1 MAAPDWLDD
10 GPWRHWR
17 ERWSLPDDVTYLN
30 HGSFGPSPLS
40 VQAARAEWSARLERQ
55 PMDFFLRQLEPALEA
70 AIEALA
76 AFVGA
81 DADGLAFVENSTY
94 AMNVVAAQVRLEPGD
109 QVLLTDHEYGAV
121 FRLWRNLCREA
132 GAEVVTARLPLPLGG
147 DDEIAD
153 RIGEQITDRTRLL
166 VVSHVTSPTAVTLP
180 VETICAR
187 AKERRVS
194 VCVDGPHAVAME
206 PLHLRRLGCDYYT
219 ASCHKWLSAPFG
231 SGFLYV
237 AGRQRQAMRPLVRSW
252 GGRQTDRQPSWR
264 DEFGWVGT
272 RDPAAFLPVPE
283 AIRFVEECGLE
294 VFRRRSHALAL
305 HAVDRIGRV
314 AGSLE
319 PSPDPN
325 RFGPMVSIPIPH
337 APEPTG
343 GGFQRDPLQA
353 ALWERERIEVPI
365 VHWNG
370 HRFLRVSCHLY
381 NPTEDI
387 DRLAKALTRSLPE
400 FSGPA
405 H

>member
-1 MAAPDWLDD
+1 MASPDWLDD

-30 HGSFGPSPLS
+30 HGSFGPSPRS

-55 PMDFFLRQLEPALEA
+55 PMDFFLRQLEPALEE
-70 AIEALA
+70 AIGALA

-81 DADGLAFVENSTY
+81 DADGLAFVENATY

-121 FRLWRNLCREA
+121 FRLWREQCREA
-132 GAEVVTARLPLPLGG
+132 GAELVTAPLPLPLGE
-147 DDEIAD
+147 DDEIVE
-153 RIGEQITDRTRLL
+153 RIFGRVTDRTRLI
-166 VVSHVTSPTAVTLP
+166 VVSHVTSPTAVSLP
-180 VETICAR
+180 VAAICDR
-187 AKERRVS
+187 AKQRGVS

-206 PLHLRRLGCDYYT
+206 PLELRRLGCDFYA

-237 AGRQRQAMRPLVRSW
+237 AGRRRSAMRPLVRSW
-252 GGRQTDRQPSWR
+252 GGRLTERPPSWR

-272 RDPAAFLPVPE
+272 RDPSAFLAVPA
-283 AIRFVEECGLE
+283 AIRFLEECGLDN
-294 VFRRRSHALAL
+294 FRRRTHALARY
-305 HAVDRIGRV
+305 AQEQIARV
-314 AGSLE
+314 AGHLE
-319 PSPDPN
+319 PAPEAN

-353 ALWERERIEVPI
+353 ALWTRERIEVPI

-381 NPTEDI
+381 NTKEDI
-387 DRLAKALTRSLPE
+387 NHLADALARCLPE
-400 FSGPA
+400 FA
-405 H
+405 